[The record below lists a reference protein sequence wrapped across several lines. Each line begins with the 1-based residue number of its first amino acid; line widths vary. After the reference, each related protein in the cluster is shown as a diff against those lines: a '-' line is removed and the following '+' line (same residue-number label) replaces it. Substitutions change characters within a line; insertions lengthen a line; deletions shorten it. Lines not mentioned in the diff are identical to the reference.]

1 MQPSGQ
7 PDPARTEPAATPSEP
22 APAPSESAPARTG
35 PGPARAGSTAPSL
48 PPDLRV
54 SDRDRDGV
62 AQILQAAFAEGRL
75 DDDEF
80 DQRMRAALTA
90 RTGADLEK
98 LTSDLPAVTSPVSR
112 APATARQPG
121 RFAIAFKSSVRR
133 GGRWRVPE
141 HYTSVVYK
149 GGGWLDLRAAEL
161 SGHETTMLVVAYKS
175 RVDVLVPPGVRIELD
190 GFGVSKGWSEH
201 EEREA
206 LLPRDAPVVRVRG
219 IAYKGT
225 IDVSTR
231 PPGPDDSSRVR

>member
-7 PDPARTEPAATPSEP
+7 PDPARP
-22 APAPSESAPARTG
+22 ESAPAR
-35 PGPARAGSTAPSL
+35 PESPSARPESPSARPESGPARPESGPARPESAPARSESTAPSL

-62 AQILQAAFAEGRL
+62 AQVLQAAFAEGRL

-80 DQRMRAALTA
+80 DERMRAALTA

-98 LTSDLPAVTSPVSR
+98 LTSDLPAAVTSPVSR
-112 APATARQPG
+112 APASARAPG
-121 RFAIAFKSSVRR
+121 RFAIAFKSSIRR

-141 HYTSVVYK
+141 RHTSVVYK

-175 RVDVLVPPGVRIELD
+175 RVDVLVPPG
-190 GFGVSKGWSEH
+190 
-201 EEREA
+201 
-206 LLPRDAPVVRVRG
+206 
-219 IAYKGT
+219 
-225 IDVSTR
+225 
-231 PPGPDDSSRVR
+231 

>member
-7 PDPARTEPAATPSEP
+7 PDPARSESGAPESGAPHSAAPLSGAPVRTEPA
-22 APAPSESAPARTG
+22 RTV
-35 PGPARAGSTAPSL
+35 PGLA
-48 PPDLRV
+48 PDLRV

-80 DQRMRAALTA
+80 DERMRAALTA

-98 LTSDLPAVTSPVSR
+98 LTADLPATAASPVSR
-112 APATARQPG
+112 APASARAPG
-121 RFAIAFKSSVRR
+121 RFAIAFKSSIRR

-141 HYTSVVYK
+141 RYTSVVYK

-175 RVDVLVPPGVRIELD
+175 RV
-190 GFGVSKGWSEH
+190 
-201 EEREA
+201 
-206 LLPRDAPVVRVRG
+206 
-219 IAYKGT
+219 
-225 IDVSTR
+225 
-231 PPGPDDSSRVR
+231 

>member
-7 PDPARTEPAATPSEP
+7 PDPARSESATPERTEPARTEA
-22 APAPSESAPARTG
+22 ARTE
-35 PGPARAGSTAPSL
+35 PGRLA
-48 PPDLRV
+48 PDLRV

-62 AQILQAAFAEGRL
+62 VPTTQAAFAEGRL

-90 RTGADLEK
+90 RTAADLEK
-98 LTSDLPAVTSPVSR
+98 LTADLPETVTSPVSR
-112 APATARQPG
+112 APASARAPG
-121 RFAIAFKSSVRR
+121 RFATAFKSSIRR

-141 HYTSVVYK
+141 RHPSVIYK
-149 GGGWLDLRAAEL
+149 GSGRLDLRAAEL

-201 EEREA
+201 EDREA

-219 IAYKGT
+219 VAYKGT
-225 IDVSTR
+225 IEVSTR
-231 PPGPDDSSRVR
+231 PPGPDDPARQR

>member
-7 PDPARTEPAATPSEP
+7 PDPAPSESAAPESTAAGSAVPESAVPVRTEPA
-22 APAPSESAPARTG
+22 RMMTG
-35 PGPARAGSTAPSL
+35 LA
-48 PPDLRV
+48 PDLRM
-54 SDRDRDGV
+54 SDRDRDGA

-90 RTGADLEK
+90 RTGPDLEK
-98 LTSDLPAVTSPVSR
+98 LTADLPAATASPVSR
-112 APATARQPG
+112 APASARAPG
-121 RFAIAFKSSVRR
+121 RFAIAFKSSIRR

-141 HYTSVVYK
+141 RHTSVVYK
-149 GGGWLDLRAAEL
+149 GSGWLDLRAAEL
-161 SGHETTMLVVAYKS
+161 SGHDTTMLVVAYKS

-201 EEREA
+201 EDREA
-206 LLPRDAPVVRVRG
+206 LLPRDAPVVHVRG

-225 IDVSTR
+225 IEVSTR
-231 PPGPDDSSRVR
+231 PPGPDAPSRA